1 MSNRYLSNR
10 LLHIIGDEKEI
21 TRRILEEGD
30 NNLQDFEEDEFEGD
44 DIPIYD
50 SLTGK
55 TFANA
60 YERDEWYAMHD

>member
-1 MSNRYLSNR
+1 MPNHCLSNR
-10 LLHIIGDEKEI
+10 ILHIIGDEEEI

-44 DIPIYD
+44 DTPIYD
-50 SLTGK
+50 SLIGK

>member
-1 MSNRYLSNR
+1 MPNRYLSNH
-10 LLHIIGDEKEI
+10 LLHVIGDEEEN
-21 TRRILEEGD
+21 TRRILEEGED
-30 NNLQDFEEDEFEGD
+30 NLQDFEEDEFEGD

-60 YERDEWYAMHD
+60 